1 MSRVAGPRAPSSP
14 PRPSPNVLETAPF
27 DPSWSPEARRRQ
39 RVSTVTPTERTDEP
53 TAIRVAVA
61 DDEETVVDVLRTLIG
76 SDPTLR
82 FVGSANDAEAAI
94 DVAMRERP
102 DVILVD
108 VRMPGGGGVRAVREI
123 TRRCPPTKIVALSA
137 HEDPHTVIRM

>member
-1 MSRVAGPRAPSSP
+1 MSTM
-14 PRPSPNVLETAPF
+14 L
-27 DPSWSPEARRRQ
+27 
-39 RVSTVTPTERTDEP
+39 PTERADES

-123 TRRCPPTKIVALSA
+123 TRRCPPTKRVRSRVREPASNPSRSPKA
-137 HEDPHTVIRM
+137 